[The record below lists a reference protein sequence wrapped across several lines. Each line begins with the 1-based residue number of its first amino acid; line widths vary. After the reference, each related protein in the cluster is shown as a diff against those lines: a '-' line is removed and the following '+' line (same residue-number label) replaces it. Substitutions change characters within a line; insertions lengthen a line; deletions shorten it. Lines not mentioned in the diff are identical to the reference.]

1 MLIIRTYVLKVN
13 MINTRICLYG
23 IILPDNF
30 FRKGILMRIQLIR
43 HADPNYEIDSLTET
57 GFKEAKLLAEYLKD
71 KELGDCFVSPLGR
84 AKDTARPTLEITGK
98 SAKEF
103 DWLRE
108 FSDRLILRPDMNGGR
123 NIPWD
128 WLPQDWTKSEEFYR
142 RDEWFNQP
150 VMAEADIE
158 SCAKEVTD
166 NFDKLLA
173 QYGYVR
179 EGNYYRVEDSNDKTI
194 TLFCHYGVGCVLIGH
209 LIGVSPMVLWH
220 GFAAAPTSITTI
232 YTEERRKGIASFRVW
247 SYGETPHLTLHNEPK
262 SFSARFCECYDF
274 EHERHD

>member
-1 MLIIRTYVLKVN
+1 MKLLIIRH
-13 MINTRICLYG
+13 G
-23 IILPDNF
+23 DPD
-30 FRKGILMRIQLIR
+30 
-43 HADPNYEIDSLTET
+43 YSIDSLTAK
-57 GFKEAKLLAEYLKD
+57 GWREAELLARRFDGIEVKAFY
-71 KELGDCFVSPLGR
+71 VSPLGR
-84 AKDTARPTLEITGK
+84 AKDTASVTLKRLGRTATECP
-98 SAKEF
+98 
-103 DWLRE
+103 WLRE
-108 FSDRLILRPDMNGGR
+108 FTPPVCRPDVPDR
-123 NIPWD
+123 PTIPWD

-142 RDEWFNQP
+142 RDEWFKQP

-166 NFDKLLA
+166 RFDELLS

-179 EGNYYRVEDSNDKTI
+179 EGNYYRVEDSNDRTI

-247 SYGETPHLTLHNEPK
+247 SYGETPHLTLNNEPK